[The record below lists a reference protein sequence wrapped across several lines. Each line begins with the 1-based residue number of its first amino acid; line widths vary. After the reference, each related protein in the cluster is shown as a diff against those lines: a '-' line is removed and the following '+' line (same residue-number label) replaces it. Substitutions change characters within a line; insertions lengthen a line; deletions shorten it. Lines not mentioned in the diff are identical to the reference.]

1 MGMAMIL
8 GLVAVLGLILFPG
21 VADAKGKKKKHR
33 QKADVTVMSRNLYLG
48 SDLTQALNEAV
59 QLGKPGHQDSYADA
73 VGQVMQNVN
82 QSDFSKRAITLA
94 QEIKNNRPDLVG
106 LQEAALWRVQIPTDG
121 TPLNPNG
128 TSAVTVAYDFLQQLV
143 DQLNTKAMTKKQC
156 KKKGIKPNSQ
166 KCFRGYRVVTSQ
178 DEFDFESFADFDHD
192 PGPNGKTFD
201 ITGST
206 GQADFAKWLDGNDD
220 TGVNFGEP
228 PAAQCSDGIDNDGD
242 GLIDYGP
249 NVGENETSG
258 PGLAANTALGGLQG
272 GPAPSVPPWGCESR
286 LDNSET
292 DSNPDEP
299 PATVNQD
306 ASGLPQDA
314 NFDHSGFAGN
324 FGSADEGTPPCTA
337 GEIGGIGGNPALTT
351 CPTQVSYDSVG
362 NGLDAAGIFD
372 CTGPPDH
379 LDNSLDKGPADN
391 APGWPLG
398 GVGFA
403 GETVPVC
410 VFHGIDM
417 DVRLT
422 MRDAI
427 IARVGAGVT
436 TSNASGGH
444 FNTHLAYSASGIP
457 IPVDRGFNATDANVR
472 GHQFHFVNTHLE
484 AFDSNATTNPTNN
497 GIVAR
502 GKVREA
508 QAQQLLAGPLNSP
521 LQTILVGDLNS
532 NNPPV
537 QPGDELAY
545 NALTTAGFAE
555 RTSTPNSCCYDDIT
569 NPNSPGLDHQVDHV
583 MTNNPAIGLKQSF
596 ITTTFVG
603 GLWSSDHAG
612 VVSSL
617 DFPGGGKAHKKNKK

>member
-1 MGMAMIL
+1 VGLAVVLGFICAL
-8 GLVAVLGLILFPG
+8 GLALNPG
-21 VADAKGKKKKHR
+21 IADAKGKKKNK
-33 QKADVTVMSRNLYLG
+33 KSPVTVMTRNVYLG

-82 QSDFSKRAITLA
+82 QSDFGKRAITLA
-94 QEIKNNRPDLVG
+94 QEIKNGNVDLVG

-121 TPLNPNG
+121 TPLNANG
-128 TSAVTVAYDFLQQLV
+128 MPAVTVAYDFTQQLL
-143 DQLNTKAMTKKQC
+143 DQLNAKAKTKKQC
-156 KKKGIKPNSQ
+156 GKIAKKRKAKGK
-166 KCFRGYRVVTSQ
+166 KVKRCYRGYRLVTSQ
-178 DEFDFESFADFDHD
+178 NEFDFESFADFDHD

-201 ITGST
+201 ITGTT

-228 PAAQCSDGIDNDGD
+228 PAAQCSDGKDNDGD

-249 NVGENETSG
+249 DVGVNETSG
-258 PGLAANTALGGLQG
+258 PGLGSDPAFGGLQG
-272 GPAPSVPPWGCESR
+272 GPAPSVPPWGCDSR
-286 LDNSET
+286 LDNDEAENAPTT
-292 DSNPDEP
+292 DPN
-299 PATVNQD
+299 
-306 ASGLPQDA
+306 GLPQDA

-324 FGSADEGTPPCTA
+324 FGKPDEGTPPCTA
-337 GEIGGIGGNPALTT
+337 AEITGVAGSSR
-351 CPTQVSYDSVG
+351 CPTTVSYDSVG

-379 LDNSLDKGPADN
+379 LDNSLDPGPADGT
-391 APGWPLG
+391 PGWPFS

-427 IARVGAGVT
+427 IARVGDGVS
-436 TSNASGGH
+436 TSNASGAH

-457 IPVDRGFNATDANVR
+457 IPVDRGFVRTDANVR
-472 GHQFHFVNTHLE
+472 GHAFNFVNTHFE

-497 GIVAR
+497 GIVPR

-508 QAQQLLAGPLNSP
+508 QAQQLLAGPLKSALP
-521 LQTILVGDLNS
+521 TVLVGDLNS

-537 QPGDELAY
+537 QQGDELAF
-545 NALTTAGFAE
+545 NVLTAGGFAS
-555 RTSTPNSCCYDDIT
+555 RTTTPNSCCYDDIA

-583 MTNNPAIGLKQSF
+583 MTNDPSILLRSSF
-596 ITTTFVG
+596 ITTTFSN

-612 VVSSL
+612 VVSQL
-617 DFPGGGKAHKKNKK
+617 DFPGKDAKQKKHKKKNKK